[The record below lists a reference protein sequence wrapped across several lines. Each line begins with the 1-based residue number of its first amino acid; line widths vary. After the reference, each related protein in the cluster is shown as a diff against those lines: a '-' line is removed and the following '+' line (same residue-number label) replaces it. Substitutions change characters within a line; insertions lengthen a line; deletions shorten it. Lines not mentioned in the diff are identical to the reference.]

1 MQVYSA
7 DFKSRAR
14 QALQDDSLREAL
26 GNVVTTGFA
35 AKRAEALE
43 LVPESEQIRR
53 EAKSI
58 KDHTLDHL
66 DHYLQLYEQQV
77 IKNGG
82 QVHWAESPEDAQ
94 HAIVTICESVNA
106 RLVAKGKSMVSEET
120 AINEALEKAGMDVVE
135 TDLGEYIIQLAEEP
149 PSHII
154 APAIHKTKEQVSE
167 LFHEHHQQYGLHEK
181 IDNRSDLV
189 AEARQVLRE
198 KFLSA
203 DVGITGANFL
213 IAETGQHILVT
224 NEGNGDLS
232 SNLPKVHIVIVGIEK
247 VLPTLN
253 DASCMLRLLARN
265 GTGQHFSNYTS
276 FMSGPRRE
284 GDLDGPDE
292 FHVVLVDHG
301 RTGMLENGYH
311 EMLRCIRCGACMNHC
326 PVYGSIGGHSY
337 GWVYPGPMGSV
348 LTPAM
353 VGHEDTA
360 DLPHACT
367 LNGRCAEVC
376 PMSIP
381 LPSLLRRHRQ
391 QTFEKGLVSGAA
403 RHGLGLWAFFARRP
417 RLYRAASGMGIA
429 VLHRL
434 ARRRGRLSRL
444 PLASAWTASREL
456 PAPAKNTFMSAY
468 KKQSPSQGNGA
479 SH

>member
-1 MQVYSA
+1 LQVHSA
-7 DFKSRAR
+7 EFKTRAR
-14 QALQDDSLREAL
+14 EALKDESLRAAL
-26 GNVVTTGFA
+26 GNVVKTGFA

-43 LVPESEQIRR
+43 LVPEWEQIRR
-53 EAKSI
+53 EAKTI
-58 KDHTLDHL
+58 KDHTLEHL
-66 DHYLQLYEQQV
+66 EHYLQLYEQQV
-77 IKNGG
+77 LNNDG

-94 HAIVTICESVNA
+94 QAIVKICQASGA

-120 AINEALEKAGMDVVE
+120 AINEALEAAGMDVVE

-167 LFHEHHQQYGLHEK
+167 LFHEHHQQYGLTEK
-181 IDNRSDLV
+181 IDNRTALV

-198 KFLSA
+198 KFLGA

-232 SNLPKVHIVIVGIEK
+232 SNLPKVQIVIVGIEK

-253 DASCMLRLLARN
+253 DAACMLRLLARN

-301 RTGMLENGYH
+301 RTAMLDNGYH

-348 LTPAM
+348 LARCRFRCPPCCGVTGNKPSN
-353 VGHEDTA
+353 VVWSVVW
-360 DLPHACT
+360 HAT
-367 LNGRCAEVC
+367 V
-376 PMSIP
+376 
-381 LPSLLRRHRQ
+381 
-391 QTFEKGLVSGAA
+391 
-403 RHGLGLWAFFARRP
+403 
-417 RLYRAASGMGIA
+417 
-429 VLHRL
+429 
-434 ARRRGRLSRL
+434 
-444 PLASAWTASREL
+444 
-456 PAPAKNTFMSAY
+456 
-468 KKQSPSQGNGA
+468 
-479 SH
+479 